1 VPSPLTLAVLLSV
14 LVVLLAV
21 AGVFLYIALRYG
33 PVVAR
38 IFEEKP
44 LFLPLRIEPK
54 AGEEVRFRTTDGL
67 TLGGTYLPRR
77 TQSRAGVVVFSHEY
91 LSDRWGV
98 VPYIDGLRDLGFDL
112 FTFDYRNHG
121 RSESK
126 PDYEPLQWVSEYEIR
141 DLKGALA
148 YLRTRPDADPAGV
161 GLFGVS
167 RGGTTAL
174 CVAAAE
180 PSVWGVATDGAFP
193 IRGTMMAYIKRWAE
207 IYVHSKSIFNSMSLL
222 LYRFVGW
229 AGRTRSARRLNCSFP
244 DVERATRQISPRPLF
259 MIHGEKDAYI
269 SPAIAR
275 GLFDEAGEPK
285 EIWIVPLAKH
295 NRCRE
300 RQPEEHF
307 ARLSRFFRANA
318 PRSIS
323 EPVRPVVE
331 AVTEDAQ
338 LSESVIAVTATA

>member
-1 VPSPLTLAVLLSV
+1 MPSPLTLAVLLPV
-14 LVVLLAV
+14 LVVLLTV
-21 AGVFLYIALRYG
+21 AGLFAYIWLRYG

-44 LFLPLRIEPK
+44 LFLPLRIEAKP
-54 AGEEVRFRTTDGL
+54 GEEVRFRTSDGL
-67 TLGGTYLPRR
+67 TLAGTYLPRR

-126 PDYEPLQWVSEYEIR
+126 TDYEPLQWVSEYEIR
-141 DLKGALA
+141 DLKAALA

-174 CVAAAE
+174 CVTAAE

-193 IRGTMMAYIKRWAE
+193 IRGTMMAYIQRWAE
-207 IYVHSKSIFNSMSLL
+207 IYIHSRSIFNKMPKWM
-222 LYRFVGW
+222 YRFVGW
-229 AGRTRSARRLNCSFP
+229 AGRSRSARRLNCSFP
-244 DVERATRQISPRPLF
+244 DVERATRQIAPRPLF

-275 GLFDEAGEPK
+275 GLFDEAGDPK

-295 NRCRE
+295 NRSRE

-307 ARLSRFFRANA
+307 ARLSKFFRANA

-323 EPVRPVVE
+323 EPVRQATEVVRE
-331 AVTEDAQ
+331 ETKVTEP
-338 LSESVIAVTATA
+338 VIATTVSA